1 LSRYNYVKSRKAD
14 SDLLKILFFSFPFFF
29 PVVGAREKEIP
40 TVGKPTGEDWDSG
53 TSIILFYAPW
63 RLDVAGA

>member
-1 LSRYNYVKSRKAD
+1 
-14 SDLLKILFFSFPFFF
+14 LLLLFNIGGLLGVTSSKFYFFPFLFFFLW
-29 PVVGAREKEIP
+29 GAREKEIHK
-40 TVGKPTGEDWDSG
+40 GKPTEEDWDSG